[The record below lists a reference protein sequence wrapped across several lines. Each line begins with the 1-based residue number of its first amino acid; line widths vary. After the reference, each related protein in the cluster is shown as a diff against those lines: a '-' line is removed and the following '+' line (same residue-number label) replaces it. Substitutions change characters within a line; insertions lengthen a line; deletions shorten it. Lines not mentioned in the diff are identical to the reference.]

1 MSEKEE
7 KLVVRKATI
16 SLRRKYGRTK
26 QINIVERDAFVPKK
40 LEKEIRNSILKK
52 KSILATDIALK
63 FDIRVSTAKLL
74 LKLYE
79 EEGLI
84 KELLEYATDITCQFI
99 RLMAQT
105 GAHMVSNGDSNAGP
119 ELISAEM
126 YEKFAYP
133 MKPEL

>member
-26 QINIVERDAFVPKK
+26 QITIVERDAFVPKK
-40 LEKEIRNSILKK
+40 LEKEIKESILKK

-74 LKLYE
+74 LN
-79 EEGLI
+79 
-84 KELLEYATDITCQFI
+84 
-99 RLMAQT
+99 RLFC
-105 GAHMVSNGDSNAGP
+105 S
-119 ELISAEM
+119 
-126 YEKFAYP
+126 F
-133 MKPEL
+133 